1 MIFNAVLKNPQHE
14 ESGEAA
20 VPFPIPPNEYEP
32 ILEQLEALELG
43 DAVRQDCRISK
54 MDSACPILKR
64 LAGGRVN
71 LDELDYLAKRLN
83 SFTDQEAAQFQAAAV
98 KFGSS
103 GIKDLINLTFCCQQT
118 TVVTDFSDL
127 EQIGWNYY
135 LTLHGG
141 RAPTK
146 ELERLDARHFALELI
161 CNTDGYVK
169 NFLAETLKLELS
181 EKKTK
186 VTHSSDFARF
196 LSYGICISR
205 NNSIKYNEQGVAK
218 REFSGRVMLYVP
230 KEKWM
235 RKLLEY
241 HT

>member
-1 MIFNAVLKNPQHE
+1 
-14 ESGEAA
+14 
-20 VPFPIPPNEYEP
+20 
-32 ILEQLEALELG
+32 
-43 DAVRQDCRISK
+43 

-103 GIKDLINLTFCCQQT
+103 GIKDLIDLTFCCQQT

-161 CNTDGYVK
+161 CNTDRYVK

-196 LSYGICISR
+196 LNLWHLYIPQQQYQIQRTGR
-205 NNSIKYNEQGVAK
+205 LQ
-218 REFSGRVMLYVP
+218 SGSSADALCCMFP
-230 KEKWM
+230 KKNG
-235 RKLLEY
+235 
-241 HT
+241 

>member
-1 MIFNAVLKNPQHE
+1 MKNHE
-14 ESGEAA
+14 EYGEAT
-20 VPFPIPPNEYEP
+20 VPFPIPPNEYES
-32 ILEQLEALELG
+32 ILEQMEALELG
-43 DAVRQDCRISK
+43 DAVRQDCRISE
-54 MDSACPILKR
+54 MDSAYPILKR
-64 LAGGRVN
+64 LEGGSVN

-98 KFGSS
+98 KFGIS
-103 GIKDLINLTFCCQQT
+103 GIKDLINLTFWCQQT
-118 TVVTDFSDL
+118 TVITGFSDL
-127 EQIGWNYY
+127 EQIGRNHYM
-135 LTLHGG
+135 TLHGG
-141 RAPTK
+141 CAPTK